1 MKRSS
6 RTMIATGLALI
17 ATGLA
22 FAVVSQQA
30 RADVVVIVSAQSSTA
45 TITADQ
51 ISRVYMGKSNTLRPV
66 DLADP
71 SLARRE
77 FYAKVVGKD
86 EAQVMAKRMSLV
98 ITGKGSAPKELPS
111 GAEVVKAVAA
121 DPNAIGYV
129 DRSFV
134 NITVKIVYTV
144 K

>member
-6 RTMIATGLALI
+6 KTMIAA
-17 ATGLA
+17 GLA
-22 FAVVSQQA
+22 FAVVLQQA

-45 TITADQ
+45 NITPGQ
-51 ISRVYMGKSNTLRPV
+51 ISRVYQGISNTMTPL
-66 DLADP
+66 DIADP
-71 SLARRE
+71 SIARRE

-86 EAQVMAKRMSLV
+86 DAQVKARRLSLV
-98 ITGKGSAPKELPS
+98 ITGKGSAPKELSS

-129 DRSFV
+129 DRSYV
-134 NITVKIVYTV
+134 NMTVKIVYTV

>member
-1 MKRSS
+1 MKGSS
-6 RTMIATGLALI
+6 KTMIAA
-17 ATGLA
+17 GLA
-22 FAVVSQQA
+22 FTIFLQQA
-30 RADVVVIVSAQSSTA
+30 RADVVVIVSAHSSTA
-45 TITADQ
+45 SITADQ
-51 ISRVYMGKSNTLRPV
+51 ISRVYLGKSNTMTPV

-71 SLARRE
+71 SHIRHE

-86 EAQVMAKRMSLV
+86 DVQVKASWLKLV
-98 ITGKGSAPKELPS
+98 FTGKASAPRELPS

-134 NITVKIVYTV
+134 NMMVKIIYTV